1 MSLRPPRRR
10 RRQLDLFRPRPHTPR
25 WDRLPDDVRRKTLS
39 LIASLLQ
46 AALQAMKEGGHE
58 R

>member
-1 MSLRPPRRR
+1 MPLRPLRRR
-10 RRQLDLFRPRPHTPR
+10 RLQLDLFRARPQIPR
-25 WDRLPDDVRRKTLS
+25 WDRLPDEARRKMLP

-46 AALQAMKEGGHE
+46 AARQAMKEGGHE

>member
-25 WDRLPDDVRRKTLS
+25 WDRLPDDVRCKTLP

-46 AALQAMKEGGHE
+46 AVRQTMKEGSHE

>member
-1 MSLRPPRRR
+1 MPRRPPCHRRL
-10 RRQLDLFRPRPHTPR
+10 QLDLFRPRPQSPR
-25 WDRLPDDVRRKTLS
+25 WDRLPEEVHRKTLP

-46 AALQAMKEGGHE
+46 AVRQAMKEGGHE

>member
-1 MSLRPPRRR
+1 MPLRPPRRR
-10 RRQLDLFRPRPHTPR
+10 CLQLDLFRSRPQRPR
-25 WDRLPDDVRRKTLS
+25 WDRLPDEVRRKTLP

-46 AALQAMKEGGHE
+46 AVRQTMKEGGHE

>member
-1 MSLRPPRRR
+1 MSRRLSR
-10 RRQLDLFRPRPHTPR
+10 RALRQLHLFRPRPQAPR
-25 WDRLPDDVRRKTLS
+25 WDRLPDDVRRKTLP

-46 AALQAMKEGGHE
+46 AARQATKEASDE

>member
-1 MSLRPPRRR
+1 MTKRLPRRAL
-10 RRQLDLFRPRPHTPR
+10 RQLHLFRPRPQTPR
-25 WDRLPDDVRRKTLS
+25 WDRLPDESRRKALP

-46 AALQAMKEGGHE
+46 AALQAMKEASDE